1 MSSFGLLLKNKRLE
15 MELTLAQLE
24 ELTGVS
30 SSYINRIENGINN
43 QPSYEN
49 VINIADALGIS
60 DEEIRNCY
68 KSRIKQPSNVTND
81 EVMKQKLRTKEVNLE
96 FSIASKEGYLK
107 LYEKYNNN
115 ELYDNKS
122 IKKTLEANLLSL
134 GCSTIN
140 ELNNK
145 LKSEKG
151 ILKEVRKELKK

>member
-15 MELTLAQLE
+15 MELTLVQLE

-68 KSRIKQPSNVTND
+68 KARIKSSDISNK
-81 EVMKQKLRTKEVNLE
+81 ELMKKKFRIQEVNLE
-96 FSIASKEGYLK
+96 FSIADKENFLK
-107 LYEKYNNN
+107 LYDKYKNSYN
-115 ELYDNKS
+115 YDDRS
-122 IKKTLEANLLSL
+122 IKKILETKLLSL

-140 ELNNK
+140 ELKIK
-145 LKSEKG
+145 LCSEKG
-151 ILKEVRKELKK
+151 ILKEIKKELQK